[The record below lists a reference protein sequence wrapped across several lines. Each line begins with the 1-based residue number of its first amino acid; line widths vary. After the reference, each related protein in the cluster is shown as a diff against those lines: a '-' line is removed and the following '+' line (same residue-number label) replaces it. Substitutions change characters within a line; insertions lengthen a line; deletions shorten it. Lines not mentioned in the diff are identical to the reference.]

1 VRVYHIPPLAFYLTK
16 GHLAFG
22 YQNLKVLLDD
32 VALVVGIVEDEDV
45 KHSSSII
52 LENF

>member
-1 VRVYHIPPLAFYLTK
+1 VRVYHIPPPTFYLAES
-16 GHLAFG
+16 HLAFG
-22 YQNLKVLLDD
+22 YQNFKVLLDD
-32 VALVVGIVEDEDV
+32 VILVVGVIEDEDV